1 MNARNAQRLV
11 TLTLI
16 AAFCIGGCAGMP
28 IATLPPLA
36 NDVKQGLGT
45 VGVLKEDAAV
55 GTDFGTPHG
64 KISGLLMGA
73 ASGAAE
79 LGAMGAWAG
88 GPILGGVFAVLGA
101 TAGAVMGANEGLSG
115 EQSQEAEQQ
124 AATLKDIAAESNPY
138 DALRQRLQESA
149 KTRTKQRLVV
159 LENNGSPTSGQPD
172 FTILTGAGIDTV
184 LELSDIRIGLNAVY
198 RRENNRVI
206 NHPNHLEVSV
216 HTRLVR
222 IANREVIDER
232 DVAYRSP
239 VAHDF
244 IDWTVDDASLF
255 RRELD
260 TALTELTATIG
271 DCLLWVVEG

>member
-1 MNARNAQRLV
+1 MNTRNAQRLV

-16 AAFCIGGCAGMP
+16 AAFCIGGCTGMP

-45 VGVLKEDAAV
+45 VGMLKEDAVV
-55 GTDFGTPHG
+55 GINFGTPHG

-124 AATLKDIAAESNPY
+124 AATLKDIGAESNPY
-138 DALRQRLQESA
+138 DALRQRFQESA